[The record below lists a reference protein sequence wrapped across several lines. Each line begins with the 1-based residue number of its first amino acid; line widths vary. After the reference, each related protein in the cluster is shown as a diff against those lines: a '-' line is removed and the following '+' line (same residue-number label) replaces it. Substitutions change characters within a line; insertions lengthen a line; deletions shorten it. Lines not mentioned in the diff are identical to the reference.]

1 LELWHNAEINEYLR
15 AVAIES
21 EKERLNTQA
30 DNQAMMLWLVQ
41 SVGFLHACLHNSGM
55 AGYDKKLSEN
65 PVFAAIPERIR
76 KLLGMEE
83 KKKEPT
89 DLDIFLLTATRSQKK
104 EYYERLK
111 VNL

>member
-1 LELWHNAEINEYLR
+1 LELWNNAEINEYLR
-15 AVAIES
+15 NVAIES
-21 EKERLNTQA
+21 EKERLNTNA

-65 PVFAAIPERIR
+65 PVFAAMPERIR
-76 KLLGMEE
+76 KLLGIEE
-83 KKKEPT
+83 KKKELS

-104 EYYERLK
+104 EYYERLR